1 MSTTSTTPERMVIA
15 IDPHKASW
23 TAAVVGAS
31 LQPVAT
37 IRVPVSRD
45 GYRALRRFANRWPDP
60 TWAIEGASGLG
71 APLTTRLR
79 TDGIDVVDVPAKLAA
94 RVRMLS
100 TGHGRK
106 NDDADAVSVAIA
118 ARCAPRLNSA
128 AVDGAVIALRAIAEH
143 RDDLVKTR
151 TQTINRLHVV
161 LTHLIPA
168 GASRDLT
175 AERAA
180 ELLRGI
186 RPRDTAGRALRGLA
200 ADLVAE
206 IRQLDRRI
214 AKAAADIQTAVT
226 ESGTTLTDLCG
237 IGALTAGKILGTGSA
252 RSIRS
257 VPPPRSPPTPVQL
270 RLMCPPEMSS
280 AIGFRVQVIVNSTS
294 ASTSWP
300 SPKSGRTPR
309 AEPITCGSEPTA
321 RATKKR
327 CDASNGGCPTSS
339 TDNSA
344 TTHTGWKRAREDTRG
359 RLYRPARPAQTP
371 HTDAS
376 DKSLPGPTKSHPTT
390 REQRPLDTERRRLD
404 GRSTGSHRRCSAHPT
419 ARRGHWNSG
428 NCCDT
433 ARADIRRVRMCA
445 ASVAPRGINR
455 QRATRSV
462 TR

>member
-1 MSTTSTTPERMVIA
+1 MSTTSTTPECMVMA

-23 TAAVVGAS
+23 TAAVVDAS
-31 LQPVAT
+31 QQPVAA

-71 APLTTRLR
+71 APLTARLR

-94 RVRMLS
+94 RVRVLS

-118 ARCAPRLNSA
+118 ARSARTLNSA
-128 AVDGAVIALRAIAEH
+128 AVDGAVIALRAIVEH

-151 TQTINRLHVV
+151 TQTVNRLHVV
-161 LTHLIPA
+161 LTNLIPA

-186 RPRDTAGRALRGLA
+186 RPRDVAGRTLRSLA
-200 ADLVAE
+200 TDLVAE

-214 AKAAADIQTAVT
+214 AKAAADIQTALT
-226 ESGTTLTDLCG
+226 DSGTTLTDLCG
-237 IGALTAGKILGTGSA
+237 IGALTAGKILGRVGTINRFRSAAAFATYTGTA
-252 RSIRS
+252 SIDVSSGDVVRHRLS
-257 VPPPRSPPTPVQL
+257 RAGDRQLNLCLHVMALTQIRQDTPAGPT
-270 RLMCPPEMSS
+270 
-280 AIGFRVQVIVNSTS
+280 
-294 ASTSWP
+294 
-300 SPKSGRTPR
+300 TP
-309 AEPITCGSEPTA
+309 ASEPRA

-327 CDASNGGCPTSS
+327 CDASNDGYPTSS

-344 TTHTGWKRAREDTRG
+344 TTQTGWRRAREDTRG

-376 DKSLPGPTKSHPTT
+376 DKSLPGPATSHPTT
-390 REQRPLDTERRRLD
+390 DGHALLTQR
-404 GRSTGSHRRCSAHPT
+404 GA
-419 ARRGHWNSG
+419 
-428 NCCDT
+428 
-433 ARADIRRVRMCA
+433 V
-445 ASVAPRGINR
+445 
-455 QRATRSV
+455 
-462 TR
+462 

>member
-1 MSTTSTTPERMVIA
+1 VSTTSITPERMVIA

-23 TAAVVGAS
+23 TAAVVDAS
-31 LQPVAT
+31 QQPVAT

-71 APLTTRLR
+71 APLTARLR

-118 ARCAPRLNSA
+118 ARSARTLNSA
-128 AVDGAVIALRAIAEH
+128 AVDGAVTALRAIVEH

-151 TQTINRLHVV
+151 TQTVNRLHVV
-161 LTHLIPA
+161 LTNLIPA

-186 RPRDTAGRALRGLA
+186 RPRDTAGRTLRSLA
-200 ADLVAE
+200 TDLVAE

-226 ESGTTLTDLCG
+226 DSGTTLTDLCG
-237 IGALTAGKILGTGSA
+237 IGALTAGKILGRVGTINRFRSAAAFATYTGTAPIDVSSGDVVRHRLSRA
-252 RSIRS
+252 GDRQLNLCLHVMALTQIRQD
-257 VPPPRSPPTPVQL
+257 TPGRAYYSRKRTQGKSHKEAMRCLKRRLSDVVYQQL
-270 RLMCPPEMSS
+270 RH
-280 AIGFRVQVIVNSTS
+280 
-294 ASTSWP
+294 
-300 SPKSGRTPR
+300 
-309 AEPITCGSEPTA
+309 
-321 RATKKR
+321 
-327 CDASNGGCPTSS
+327 DANWMEAGP
-339 TDNSA
+339 
-344 TTHTGWKRAREDTRG
+344 EDTRG

-376 DKSLPGPTKSHPTT
+376 DKSLPGPTTSHPTT
-390 REQRPLDTERRRLD
+390 DGDALLTQR
-404 GRSTGSHRRCSAHPT
+404 GA
-419 ARRGHWNSG
+419 
-428 NCCDT
+428 
-433 ARADIRRVRMCA
+433 V
-445 ASVAPRGINR
+445 
-455 QRATRSV
+455 
-462 TR
+462 